1 MKEKHSRG
9 RWILLLRII
18 GKRAVKLYGQ
28 CHKSLVRFLW
38 HEVTRCIATALRWK
52 SMKSYPP
59 EFCQVF
65 LTVHLYPFTGGS
77 QDFQRRGHTVSNRG
91 YSPDCHVDLH
101 TLFYLMWQKKRLT
114 KGGSQHPMTPIPP
127 SPHISYALCNLY
139 FWVVRG
145 SKLVKYFARDHN
157 TTTNHIARFQTQISG
172 TLSI

>member
-9 RWILLLRII
+9 RWILLLRMI

-38 HEVTRCIATALRWK
+38 YEVTRCIATALRWK

-101 TLFYLMWQKKRLT
+101 TLFLINVT
-114 KGGSQHPMTPIPP
+114 KEKAYKERVTAPQDPYSPSPSPP
-127 SPHISYALCNLY
+127 S
-139 FWVVRG
+139 
-145 SKLVKYFARDHN
+145 
-157 TTTNHIARFQTQISG
+157 
-172 TLSI
+172 